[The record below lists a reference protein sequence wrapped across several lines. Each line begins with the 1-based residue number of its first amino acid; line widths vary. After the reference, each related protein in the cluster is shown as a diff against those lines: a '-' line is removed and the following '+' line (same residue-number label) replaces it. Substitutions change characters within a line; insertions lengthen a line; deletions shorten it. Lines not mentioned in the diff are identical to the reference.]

1 MEIKNINIDL
11 NIKPSKELGRKLMLS
26 LFDYFLHS
34 RSQIPFHSELFRK
47 FVETKTKICD
57 NEIKK
62 QDWKTEQQLK
72 LANETVERM
81 GLLKQVSYIN
91 GC

>member
-1 MEIKNINIDL
+1 
-11 NIKPSKELGRKLMLS
+11 MLS

-47 FVETKTKICD
+47 FVETKICD

-81 GLLKQVSYIN
+81 SLLKQVSYIN